1 MTFES
6 IDRSF
11 NLAKPVRLYRF
22 QIEGAIWWFA
32 QYDQEVTTVGG
43 IVWTPAQIS
52 RDEIRQ
58 TGERAKDRL
67 NIRMAYQ
74 RDPSA
79 SLSDLPSTQAIGD
92 LWHPY
97 IPSSRV
103 HVMCFS
109 HHFGS
114 ADAPVLDWS
123 GEVSQPEYT
132 DVLLE
137 LTCTPGIA
145 ITEAKN
151 QGPLWQRACWK
162 VTYSVGLRGCNL
174 DPADFLIPAT
184 LDTVTGLTLTAAAFA
199 TAPFSLM
206 QGQLQWTRTL
216 TAHNGSIDIIESR
229 TIISHTGTTVQIAYG
244 ALELAPALEVN
255 VLSDCP
261 RTWAACLERNNTINF
276 GGAIYKPVE
285 NPEGQSMSWG

>member
-1 MTFES
+1 MTFDTLE
-6 IDRSF
+6 RARF
-11 NLAKPVRLYRF
+11 GGRPVRLFRF
-22 QIEGAIWWFA
+22 QIQGAVWWFA
-32 QYDQEVTTVGG
+32 QATSDVTTLGG
-43 IVWTPAQIS
+43 IVWTAAQID
-52 RDEIRQ
+52 RDPVRQ
-58 TGERAKDRL
+58 TSERAKDSL
-67 NIRMAYQ
+67 KIRMPYL
-74 RDPSA
+74 RDPNA
-79 SLSDLPSTQAIGD
+79 PLIDLPATQAIGD

-103 HVMCFS
+103 QVMCFS
-109 HHFGS
+109 HHHGS

-123 GEVSQPEYT
+123 GEVAQPEYT
-132 DVLLE
+132 DVQLE

-216 TAHNGSIDIIESR
+216 IAHNGSIDIIESR
-229 TIISHTGTTVQIAYG
+229 TIISHAGATVQIAYG
-244 ALELAPALEVN
+244 GLELAPALEVN
-255 VLSDCP
+255 GLPDCP
-261 RTWAACLERNNTINF
+261 RTWAACVERNNTINF